1 MHFEMKSDELLD
13 DFFAHY
19 NKILS
24 DLCDINVTYTYVKNA
39 RQLLRALI
47 CLYRRGKLL
56 ILLMLT

>member
-24 DLCDINVTYTYVKNA
+24 DLCDINVTYTNVKNA

-47 CLYRRGKLL
+47 CLYRR
-56 ILLMLT
+56 